1 MITMN
6 HIRELPRVT
15 RLANAN
21 DFSTASDEVVRPPK
35 HIRRSCHGYVKL
47 NEIAALLREAGLTIV
62 DSGAVGF
69 RDLRLFARA
78 LQVSLRREH
87 HDGKISNMKPRGR
100 SLVHRL
106 ILLAAVGLFVA
117 AHGAIL
123 YYVSSH
129 ATVSIAAVAVILLV
143 VKHLGILGPLF
154 AWFRRRR
161 PPCVQ

>member
-1 MITMN
+1 
-6 HIRELPRVT
+6 
-15 RLANAN
+15 
-21 DFSTASDEVVRPPK
+21 
-35 HIRRSCHGYVKL
+35 
-47 NEIAALLREAGLTIV
+47 
-62 DSGAVGF
+62 
-69 RDLRLFARA
+69 
-78 LQVSLRREH
+78 
-87 HDGKISNMKPRGR
+87 
-100 SLVHRL
+100 VHRL

-161 PPCVQ
+161 SPCVQ